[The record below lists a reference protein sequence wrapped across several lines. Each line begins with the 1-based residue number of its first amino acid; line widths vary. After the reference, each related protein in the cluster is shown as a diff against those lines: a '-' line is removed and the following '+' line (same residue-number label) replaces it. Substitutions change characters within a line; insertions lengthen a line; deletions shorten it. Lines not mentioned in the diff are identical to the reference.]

1 MILLYN
7 MKYATVFHLI
17 SDIADKAKAVCV
29 LIGGFAVNYYKVT
42 RQTAD
47 VDFLTTKEDFEKISG
62 FLEKEGFKKD
72 YNQDV
77 FARFAADKRYL
88 MDIDFMFVDKE
99 TLDKIIKEAK
109 TADIAGQKFM
119 VPCLNH
125 LIALKLHAIK
135 YNPNIRRYKD
145 IMDIMEL
152 IRVNKVN
159 VRSDEFKNLCLKYG
173 TEKLYNNIL
182 EEF

>member
-1 MILLYN
+1 MN
-7 MKYATVFHLI
+7 YATVFHLI

-47 VDFLTTKEDFEKISG
+47 VDFLTTREDFEKIAG
-62 FLEKEGFKKD
+62 LLEKEGFKKD
-72 YNQDV
+72 YDQDV
-77 FARFAADKRYL
+77 FARLTADRRYL

-109 TADIAGQKFM
+109 TADIAGQKFK

-135 YNPNIRRYKD
+135 YNPKIRWYKD
-145 IMDIMEL
+145 FIDIMEL
-152 IRVNKVN
+152 IKVNKID
-159 VRSDEFKNLCLKYG
+159 VRGDEFKNLCLKYG
-173 TEKLYNNIL
+173 TEELYNDIL
-182 EEF
+182 EKF

>member
-1 MILLYN
+1 
-7 MKYATVFHLI
+7 MKYPTVFHLI
-17 SDIADKAKAVCV
+17 SDIMNMSGAVCA
-29 LIGGFAVNYYKVT
+29 LIGGFAINYYKVT

-47 VDFLTTKEDFEKISG
+47 VDFLTTKEDFEKIAG
-62 FLEKEGFKKD
+62 LLEKEGFKKD
-72 YNQDV
+72 YSQEV
-77 FARFAADKRYL
+77 FSRLTADSRYL

-109 TADIAGQKFM
+109 TAYIAGQKFM

-135 YNPNIRRYKD
+135 YNPKIRWYKD
-145 IMDIMEL
+145 FMDIMEL

-159 VRSDEFKNLCLKYG
+159 VRSEEFKNLCLKYG
-173 TEKLYNNIL
+173 TEELYNNIL
-182 EEF
+182 EKF